1 MSEQETAAQTALEQY
16 TKKAP
21 ILIKC
26 EECGTELVRKKNWQR
41 FCSDACRSS
50 WHANWK
56 DREIAKLRAELGEQ
70 K

>member
-16 TKKAP
+16 TKKP
-21 ILIKC
+21 PVLIKC